1 MAQRITYAGGQFLMA
16 DVVADALLDFAL
28 SLSKR
33 ALVEIVDV
41 RIRRLDGSI
50 GRMRLLL
57 GDGMPMA
64 TETTRDEMRAL
75 DADAEDKVSADDIR
89 RRTSE
94 LGRGPLLRLD
104 GDGHREMLSVY
115 DDL

>member
-28 SLSKR
+28 GLSKR

-41 RIRRLDGSI
+41 RVRRLDGSI

-64 TETTRDEMRAL
+64 TETTREEMTTL
-75 DADAEDKVSADDIR
+75 DGDAEDKMSADDIR
-89 RRTSE
+89 RRTAE
-94 LGRGPLLRLD
+94 LGRSPLLRLD
-104 GDGHREMLSVY
+104 GDGHNEMMSVY